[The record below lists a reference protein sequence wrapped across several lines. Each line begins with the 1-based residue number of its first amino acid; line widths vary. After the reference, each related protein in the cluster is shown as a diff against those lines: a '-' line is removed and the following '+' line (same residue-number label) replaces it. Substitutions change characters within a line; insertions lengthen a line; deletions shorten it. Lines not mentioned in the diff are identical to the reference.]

1 MISDC
6 MTLEAAYRDERGNIQ
21 TVECSTFK
29 EGENGLT
36 LVENPGKNVVGYIP
50 YDNLERVTPK
60 SS

>member
-1 MISDC
+1 